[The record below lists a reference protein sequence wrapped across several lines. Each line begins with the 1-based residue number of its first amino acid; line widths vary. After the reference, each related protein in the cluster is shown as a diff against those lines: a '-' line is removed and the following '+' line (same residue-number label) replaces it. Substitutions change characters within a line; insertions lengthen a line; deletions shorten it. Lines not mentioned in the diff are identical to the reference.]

1 MNTDTPTQESLD
13 EIKKQIAQAIEEKE
27 GDFIALAEQIEQIEN
42 EAMEKFDKDCMVL
55 DAWFAE
61 ESGETKMSSK
71 IFRINTDHPSPTL
84 AQTSKK
90 KWSRSLRRFM
100 VSLSRRI
107 FNNFKS
113 CLLTEKS
120 QQVGDFFI

>member
-42 EAMEKFDKDCMVL
+42 EAMEKFDKDCAAL

-61 ESGETKMSSK
+61 ESTKANEDDQQHLQDKYRSS
-71 IFRINTDHPSPTL
+71 L
-84 AQTSKK
+84 ADLGANVKK
-90 KWSRSLRRFM
+90 EMEQKFTAIYAELIKKN
-100 VSLSRRI
+100 V
-107 FNNFKS
+107 
-113 CLLTEKS
+113 
-120 QQVGDFFI
+120 